1 MSAFQTAT
9 PFAVFMFLQGLVQG
23 GGWPACA
30 KILKQVRAFVVLF
43 SRQNCGHED
52 MVGTRLFLESFLI
65 LMSDFRVVLIRTF
78 F

>member
-1 MSAFQTAT
+1 MSAFQVAT

-30 KILKQVRAFVVLF
+30 KILKQVCAFVVLF
-43 SRQNCGHED
+43 SRQNCGHEG
-52 MVGTRLFLESFLI
+52 MVGMRFFGVLIFL
-65 LMSDFRVVLIRTF
+65 SDFRAVRIRTF